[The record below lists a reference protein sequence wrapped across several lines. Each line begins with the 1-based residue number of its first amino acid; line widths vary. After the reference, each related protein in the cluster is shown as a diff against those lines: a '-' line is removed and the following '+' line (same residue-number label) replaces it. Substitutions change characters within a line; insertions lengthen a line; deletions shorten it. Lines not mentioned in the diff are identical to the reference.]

1 MKTSKLLTLMLLMLV
16 FTLSTFAQAP
26 DRREKRK
33 QIQAHKIAFITQKLE
48 LTPEEAQKFWP
59 IYNQCEEKQKE
70 FRKSR
75 DRNHGKSDGERQKPN
90 IDEMSDKEVEELIN
104 QDFEKKE
111 LGLALHKECIGKF
124 KEVLP
129 IKKVAKL
136 HIAEKEF
143 RKTLLKRMGERRG
156 GERVPYEQK

>member
-1 MKTSKLLTLMLLMLV
+1 MKTINSLALLLLLCA
-16 FTLSTFAQAP
+16 FTLSSFAQAP
-26 DRREKRK
+26 NRADKRK
-33 QIQAHKIAFITQKLE
+33 QIQAQKVAFITQQLA

-59 IYNQCEEKQKE
+59 VYNQCEEKQKE
-70 FRKSR
+70 FRKPR

-90 IDEMSDKEVEELIN
+90 IDEMSDKEVEALIN
-104 QDFEKKE
+104 LEFEKKE
-111 LGLALHKECIGKF
+111 RGLALHKECIGKF

-156 GERVPYEQK
+156 GQRVPHEQK